1 MCGIDTAESRQRQ
14 GAAGPRVASIRLF
27 GGTGGTAAMSL
38 QPVADRTLRRTNRIL
53 FTFVYGI
60 LAVLILG
67 SIGLAV
73 GYARAESRADSFAAA
88 QACTAAGGKG
98 CARQVQEQSIQLV
111 NAGETSGRSS
121 TYWLEITGNSVPDQ
135 VVDLACTNSSSF
147 FLTAQGNGQLTAEVW
162 DGRVINV
169 TYNGA
174 QSCEVGNTPTTQA
187 TLWLLGLGIFGS
199 LSVGWLALIARG
211 RFATSKRSRI
221 LTGAAVAPIYLNIV
235 IFPVL
240 IGVLGS
246 RSLWPYLPAY
256 AIGLAL
262 ETPFVIRN
270 ALRHNDPHAKS
281 AAYRTP
287 RYAPISTSNTMSA
300 ARTRHRGR
308 ITLHI
313 LIGLCLLATALTLAA
328 YIPAQSNAF
337 AYENAPTC
345 QGTATS
351 GCVANVTATLVDSG
365 TYQTDSGDVNW
376 IEISGPGISDL
387 QFTLSGDNAYGLDM
401 LQPGAKLTALV
412 WKDKVVEVEY
422 QGSTSPGPTTPAQTA
437 ADFLAAVY
445 ACAGLALFLILLRL
459 AVLRKE
465 RTALSRLYGIS
476 AIALLLGGIFAFIP
490 LTAENRPV
498 WWAFPLTFGISV
510 LVVTP
515 IYTLT
520 AAAARRKARRR
531 AGTLPA

>member
-1 MCGIDTAESRQRQ
+1 MCGIDTAESRRRQ
-14 GAAGPRVASIRLF
+14 GTAGQRVGPIRLF

-53 FTFVYGI
+53 FTFVYGV

-67 SIGLAV
+67 SIALAV
-73 GYARAESRADSFAAA
+73 GYTRAESTADSFAAA
-88 QACTAAGGKG
+88 EACTASGGKG
-98 CARQVQEQSIQLV
+98 CAQQVQERSIQLI
-111 NAGETSGRSS
+111 NAGETSGRST
-121 TYWLEITGNSVPDQ
+121 TYWLEITGTSVPDQ
-135 VVDLACTNSSSF
+135 VVDLGCTNSSSF
-147 FLTAQGNGQLTAEVW
+147 FLTAQGNGQLTAQVW
-162 DGRVINV
+162 DGKVISV

-174 QSCEVGNTPTTQA
+174 QSCEAGNTPTTQA

-199 LSVGWLALIARG
+199 ISLGWLALMARG

-256 AIGLAL
+256 AIGLVL
-262 ETPFVIRN
+262 ETPLVIRN
-270 ALRHNDPHAKS
+270 AVRHNDPHAKPV
-281 AAYRTP
+281 AYRTP
-287 RYAPISTSNTMSA
+287 KYAPISTSNTMSA
-300 ARTRHRGR
+300 AHTRHRGR
-308 ITLHI
+308 ITLYV

-328 YIPAQSNAF
+328 YIPAQSNEF

-345 QGTATS
+345 QSTVTNS
-351 GCVANVTATLVDSG
+351 CVDNVTATLVDSG

-376 IEISGPGISDL
+376 IEISGPGISNL
-387 QFTLSGDNAYGLDM
+387 QFTLSGDNAYGLDV
-401 LQPGAKLTALV
+401 LQPGSKLTALV
-412 WKDKVVEVEY
+412 WKGKVVEVEY
-422 QGSTSPGPTTPAQTA
+422 QGSTTPGPTTPAQSA

-445 ACAGLALFLILLRL
+445 ACAGLTLFLILLRL

-465 RTALSRLYGIS
+465 HTGLSRLYGIS
-476 AIALLLGGIFAFIP
+476 AIAALLGGIFAFIP
-490 LTAENRPV
+490 LTVENRPV
-498 WWAFPLTFGISV
+498 WWAFPLTFAISV
-510 LVVTP
+510 LIVTP

-520 AAAARRKARRR
+520 AAGVRRKARRR
-531 AGTLPA
+531 AGTLSA